1 MLILFKRKERKGF
14 SQRTQGRYTFM
25 GTRMKR
31 VRQGGAL
38 MVADFI

>member
-14 SQRTQGRYTFM
+14 SQRTLGRCAFM